1 MTESGT
7 SSLPQEFAE
16 SSIRYKSARGRKMKA
31 LMLKN
36 VRDVALEDVPVAP
49 VGSTG
54 VKIRVKRGLLCGT
67 DHSMFGGTFPVPGDY
82 PFYIGH
88 ELSGIVE
95 EVGPD
100 VRDLDP
106 GQMVTCNPVMFCNE
120 CYRCRNGQ
128 QHYCERLTE
137 LWQPNGG
144 FSEYI
149 VVDAQQVFAIPD
161 GVSLDQ
167 AAFAEPVAVCVHCL
181 DMAEMKPGM
190 SVAITGAGAI
200 GLILLQLAIRSGAGF
215 TFVSEPIA
223 SKREM
228 ALKLGADMVVDPA
241 SEDVMNKA
249 FEATDNRGFDIVIE
263 ASGNAQ
269 AASDAYNIVGTKS
282 TLFYFAVYPM
292 DLTIPV
298 SLFMLYFKELTI
310 KGVFFSPYCF
320 PRAINMLSKLDLESL
335 ITHRLPLERAAE
347 AFDLYETGEPIKI
360 AIDC

>member
-1 MTESGT
+1 
-7 SSLPQEFAE
+7 
-16 SSIRYKSARGRKMKA
+16 MKA
-31 LMLKN
+31 LLLRD
-36 VRDVALEDVPVAP
+36 VRDISLEDVPVAP
-49 VGSTG
+49 VGPTS
-54 VKIRVKRGLLCGT
+54 VKIRVKRGLICGT
-67 DHSMFGGTFPVPGDY
+67 DHSMYGGTFPVPGDY

-100 VRDLDP
+100 ARDVEP
-106 GQMVTCNPVMFCNE
+106 GQMVTCNPVMYCNE

-128 QHYCERLTE
+128 QHYCERLAE

-161 GVSLDQ
+161 GISLDQ

-200 GLILLQLAIRSGAGF
+200 GLILLQLAIRSGAAF

-223 SKREM
+223 SKRDM

-241 SEDVMNKA
+241 NEDVMNKA

-269 AASDAYNIVGTKS
+269 AASDAYNIAGTKS
-282 TLFYFAVYPM
+282 TLFYFAVYPL

-298 SLFMLYFKELTI
+298 SLFTLYFKELTI

-320 PRAINMLSKLDLESL
+320 PRAINMLSKLELECL